1 MAVAV
6 AGCQR
11 EVARRRRVAGGGQR
25 QAVGSPAEEA
35 RPGFW
40 ADLPQSCCS
49 LLLLCSCAA
58 PSVEAGLLALLGVAY
73 CSMVQG
79 VQPPAQ
85 LICMHA
91 PVEDRQGYPALSR
104 CWLAAAVPL

>member
-1 MAVAV
+1 M
-6 AGCQR
+6 
-11 EVARRRRVAGGGQR
+11 GGGQR
-25 QAVGSPAEEA
+25 QAVCSPAEGG
-35 RPGFW
+35 RSGFW
-40 ADLPQSCCS
+40 AGLPQSCCS
-49 LLLLCSCAA
+49 SLLLCTCGALSL
-58 PSVEAGLLALLGVAY
+58 EAGLLAALGVAY

-79 VQPPAQ
+79 LQPPAQ